1 MPMNDIRAAL
11 DAIQQPGDDPL
22 PDDTQQAQAQLTEAA
37 AIYED
42 PSQRARAE
50 QLLAE
55 AKQKL
60 QASGADDASRLVGK
74 ALKDLRR

>member
-11 DAIQQPGDDPL
+11 DAIQPSGDEPL
-22 PDDTQQAQAQLTEAA
+22 PDDTLQAQAQLTEAE
-37 AIYED
+37 AIYDD
-42 PSQRARAE
+42 PAQRARAE

-55 AKQKL
+55 AKRKL
-60 QASGADDASRLVGK
+60 ETSGADDASRLVGK